1 MDESFLSILFGGGGE
16 GQNPAAPGE
25 AAGASSGSA
34 NPIQNDAS
42 TAPRQQQQDTDDDAD
57 TAAAT
62 AAALESTNRA
72 AEDVAAAAQQQQQQ
86 RDREHR
92 EQRQRKERAAA
103 AEAAAAAAA
112 AATAP
117 RRTRQGARLG
127 GAGSDSD
134 GDRTSDFDVDD
145 LSGDE
150 DWSEVK
156 SWDPVTLVGPLDN
169 RSALMAMSELDREKF
184 LAERRGRVEK
194 MKERLEVKKMLRVRK
209 GGPQKAKRR
218 QAHDSDED
226 SDEDE
231 HPTKRVATEKSRRA
245 TSMAHLR
252 REREKKSA
260 KGRSRDDSDSDYAQ
274 ERGQSSKSAKSSD
287 AVDAS
292 KSTNRDTKTGEE
304 DVRKSLP
311 SFEEV
316 VSLQL
321 KRAELAEWAFHPHLE
336 KTAKGCFVRYGI
348 GADTKDPSRNV
359 YRICLID
366 EIKTAARPYTIDGKL
381 VPKSAVMTHASS
393 SRENTFAKVS
403 NSIITDSEY
412 QRWARTMTVE
422 KVAFP
427 AGAVEAKLKDLHAAR
442 TYVLSSDEVAKIVE
456 QKKALQKVPTNLT
469 TATSE
474 LQRQLAHAIESGDE
488 VARAE
493 LQAQLDRLLAMLPK
507 REAQPFATTAS
518 AQPTGVAMTGPPMAG
533 MAGIGGLG
541 PGARE
546 WRPKVILMAEV
557 TNKWDKHFAFDPA
570 LEGIT
575 PAF

>member
-1 MDESFLSILFGGGGE
+1 MDESFLSILFGGGGD
-16 GQNPAAPGE
+16 GKNPAAAGE
-25 AAGASSGSA
+25 SASGSA
-34 NPIQNDAS
+34 DPTQNDAS
-42 TAPRQQQQDTDDDAD
+42 APRQEQQDTDDDAD
-57 TAAAT
+57 TAATT
-62 AAALESTNRA
+62 AAALESKHRA
-72 AEDVAAAAQQQQQQ
+72 AEESATAVAAAAQQQQQQ

-92 EQRQRKERAAA
+92 EQRQRKERATA

-156 SWDPVTLVGPLDN
+156 SWDPVTLVGPMDN

-209 GGPQKAKRR
+209 GGPQKTKRR

-245 TSMAHLR
+245 DSMAHLR

-274 ERGQSSKSAKSSD
+274 ERGRSSKSAKSSD
-287 AVDAS
+287 IADAGKAS
-292 KSTNRDTKTGEE
+292 NRVTETGEE

-366 EIKTAARPYTIDGKL
+366 EIKPAARPYTIDGKL

-403 NSIITDSEY
+403 NSMITDSEY

-422 KVAFP
+422 KVSFP

-442 TYVLSSDEVAKIVE
+442 THVLSSDEVAKIVE
-456 QKKALQKVPTNLT
+456 QKKALQKVPTNFT

-488 VARAE
+488 AARAE
-493 LQAQLDRLLAMLPK
+493 LQAQLDRLLSMLPK
-507 REAQPFATTAS
+507 RDAQPFATTAS
-518 AQPTGVAMTGPPMAG
+518 VQPAGVAMTGPPMAAI
-533 MAGIGGLG
+533 AGIGGLG

-570 LEGIT
+570 LDGIT